1 MTVPFRAAF
10 AAIAVSASV
19 AAAQPFLEFTVMT
32 EGEMFGLR
40 HEACASFVV
49 DASDPAQTIIPST
62 LAGHSPS
69 FESGPVVAPLNF
81 SSSQFGLDGGEL
93 TIQYSGAS
101 PGSSTSVFMRLQ
113 GGPPTDPD
121 GSIPDDP
128 AAYSTWSQGTC
139 TANSLGVN
147 LFIIWNTVGGF
158 DLGDDGRFFVSVREV
173 PDPNPPMP
181 DGCSEADLAEP
192 YGVLDFSDVVAFLS
206 AFSVGCP

>member
-1 MTVPFRAAF
+1 MDQIGLADSPTAVDGDERGSISSGCVRQETALVG
-10 AAIAVSASV
+10 AAIAALVP
-19 AAAQPFLEFTVMT
+19 AA
-32 EGEMFGLR
+32 
-40 HEACASFVV
+40 
-49 DASDPAQTIIPST
+49 
-62 LAGHSPS
+62 
-69 FESGPVVAPLNF
+69 
-81 SSSQFGLDGGEL
+81 
-93 TIQYSGAS
+93 
-101 PGSSTSVFMRLQ
+101 